1 MTTAIVLAG
10 GASSR
15 FGGDK
20 LAADLDGA
28 PVLHHA
34 LRAVAAVA
42 DGIVLVLA
50 PGVPV
55 PMLPLELEGRIVVAR
70 DPEAGGGPLAGLAA
84 GLAAMAV
91 GSAPSAGD
99 LTAVRDHPP
108 RIALVVGGDM
118 PWLAPGVLR
127 RMVER
132 LEAAKELAA
141 ITLDASPPAPLPM
154 AVQAAAAGPATL
166 ACLADGRRSLRAL
179 LDALPATT
187 LPADDWRALD
197 PGGATLRDIDTPD
210 DLAH

>member
-34 LRAVAAVA
+34 LRAVADIA

-50 PGVPV
+50 PGAPV
-55 PMLPLELEGRIVVAR
+55 PTLPPELEGRLVVAR
-70 DPEAGGGPLAGLAA
+70 DAEPGRGPLAGLAA
-84 GLAAMAV
+84 GLAAPA
-91 GSAPSAGD
+91 ATIAAGD
-99 LTAVRDHPP
+99 LTPIRDHPP
-108 RIALVVGGDM
+108 RITLVVGGDM
-118 PWLAPGVLR
+118 PWLVPGVLR
-127 RMVER
+127 HMVER
-132 LEAAKELAA
+132 LEATTGLAA

-154 AVQAAAAGPATL
+154 AVRAAAAGPATL
-166 ACLADGRRSLRAL
+166 ACLAGGRRSLRAL
-179 LDALPATT
+179 LDALHATT

-210 DLAH
+210 DLAR